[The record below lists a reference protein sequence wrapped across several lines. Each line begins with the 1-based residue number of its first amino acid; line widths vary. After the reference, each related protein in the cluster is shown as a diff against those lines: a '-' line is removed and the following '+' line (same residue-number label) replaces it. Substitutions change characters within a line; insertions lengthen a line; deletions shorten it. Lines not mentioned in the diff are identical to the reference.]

1 MRIFLSIVILILS
14 LKGGAQNLESD
25 NLLILE
31 LLQNQR
37 YDEATE
43 VLRRTYPEPVSDRKV
58 LSRFGY
64 SLRMAG
70 RLSEAEKYYQRIL
83 DQEPTEISAL
93 FSMAGINQRKG
104 NFMKAKD
111 YYKQIL
117 AIDST
122 NFSVYKQLS
131 DMIETSEGLLHA
143 TPYLQKANLLNQ
155 SDGDIAYSYSKVL
168 KDLKQYDEAGR
179 VLDEAIKADSSNL
192 VLLRGKAELAYASN
206 NWKVVV
212 DICSAIITDGDRSA
226 GILKMLGEAFY
237 YVGKY
242 QQAIDILAGMEA
254 NDMKTEST
262 LYFTAMSYK
271 NLNNYPKA
279 VEYLRKTINESVS
292 PNVSGYYAQLGDV
305 MDKNK
310 QIRQSL
316 EAYQKSLFFENKP
329 LTLYTIASIYDQKLK
344 QFKSALTYYRRYINS
359 NPPPDQKAY
368 IEYSRFRVA
377 ELSK

>member
-1 MRIFLSIVILILS
+1 MRIIAIIFILLFS
-14 LKGGAQNLESD
+14 GGSFAQNTESI

-37 YDEATE
+37 YDEAAAT
-43 VLRRTYPEPVSDRKV
+43 LSNMYPEPITDKKV

-83 DQEPTEISAL
+83 DQEPAEISAL

-104 NFMKAKD
+104 NFLKAKD

-131 DMIETSEGLLHA
+131 DMIESSEGLIYA
-143 TPYLQKANLLNQ
+143 TNYLQKANSLNQ
-155 SDGDIAYSYSKVL
+155 ADGDIAYSYAKVL
-168 KDLKQYDEAGR
+168 KDMNQYDKAGM

-192 VLLRGKAELAYASN
+192 VLLRGKAELAYAMKD
-206 NWKVVV
+206 WKVVI
-212 DICSAIITDGDRSA
+212 DICSAIISEGDRSA

-242 QQAIDILAGMEA
+242 QQAIDILEGMAA
-254 NDMKTEST
+254 NDMKTETT
-262 LYFTAMSYK
+262 LYFIAMSYK
-271 NLNNYPKA
+271 NLKNYTKA
-279 VEYLRKTINESVS
+279 AEYLEKTISESVS
-292 PNVSGYYAQLGDV
+292 PNTAGYYAQIGDV
-305 MDKNK
+305 MEKNK
-310 QIRQSL
+310 QIRKSI
-316 EAYQKSLFFENKP
+316 EAYQKSLFFENKS

-344 QFKSALTYYRRYINS
+344 QFKSALIYYRRYINS
-359 NPPPDQKAY
+359 YPPAEQKAY
-368 IEYSRFRVA
+368 VDYSKFRIS
-377 ELSK
+377 ELTK